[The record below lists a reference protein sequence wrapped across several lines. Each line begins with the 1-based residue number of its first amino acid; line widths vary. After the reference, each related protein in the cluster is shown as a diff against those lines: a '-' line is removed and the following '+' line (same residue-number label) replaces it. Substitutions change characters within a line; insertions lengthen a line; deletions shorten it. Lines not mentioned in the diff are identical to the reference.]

1 MDVITFKSQPKIS
14 PFAPEYEWRMF
25 ETFVTGVNFKEL
37 AQLIL
42 TKEQEILTQFP
53 VPISAGLTGLGPNS
67 LTSRFE
73 YFNVLK
79 WDHPEI
85 IKLLDNIK
93 KHHLTILEIT
103 KTPRRKLWIQCW
115 ANVLRAPEKMNAHI
129 HDTSSLSY
137 LGGHVTVQCDQTY
150 TVYVNP
156 IEQLSMPQTYDSI
169 NQVGKITFFQNNI
182 PHFTTEHLGPNERI
196 SIAFDIILDEHPKS
210 KNNLLLFD
218 LDE

>member
-42 TKEQEILTQFP
+42 TKEQEILKQFP

-85 IKLLDNIK
+85 TKLLDDIK

-103 KTPRRKLWIQCW
+103 KIPRRKLWIQCW
-115 ANVLRAPEKMNAHI
+115 ANVLRTPEKMNAHI

-137 LGGHVTVQCDQTY
+137 LGGHVTVQCDQTF

-182 PHFTTEHLGPNERI
+182 PHFTTEHLGPKERI
-196 SIAFDIILDEHPKS
+196 SIAFDIILDEHPKP

-218 LDE
+218 SGE